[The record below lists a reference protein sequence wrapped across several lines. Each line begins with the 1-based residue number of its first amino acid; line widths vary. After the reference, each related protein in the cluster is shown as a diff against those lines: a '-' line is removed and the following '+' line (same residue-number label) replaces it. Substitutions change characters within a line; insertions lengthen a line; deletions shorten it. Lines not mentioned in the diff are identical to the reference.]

1 MTSREFGVAILGA
14 GRIGMLH
21 AENIVTAVPGLTLRM
36 IADPVPAAIDRA
48 RERFGV
54 EVEEDWRAAVRD
66 SDVDA
71 VIICSPTD
79 HHAGQIREAAAAGK
93 HIFCEKPIDRDLESI
108 DELLAHV
115 EEQGVKFQTGFNRRF
130 DRNFA
135 ALRNRVAGG
144 EIGDLW
150 MLKITSRD
158 PEPPPLSYLQDSG
171 GIFFDMTIHDF
182 DMARFLAGTGIREV
196 TAYGSALVS
205 EETKEADDIDTA
217 LITLGFE
224 NRVLAQIDN
233 CRQASYGYDQ
243 RIEAHGR
250 SGMLLADNERADTV
264 TYADSSGFHRRPSPS
279 FFLERYHYS
288 YVRELESFR
297 EALEGGPVAVS
308 GSDGRQAV
316 LAAAAADRSL
326 RERRTVTLEEV
337 AQDMKVES
345 MARRADG

>member
-1 MTSREFGVAILGA
+1 MTGGEFGVAILGA

-21 AENIVTAVPGLTLRM
+21 AENIVTTVPGLTLKVV
-36 IADPVPAAIDRA
+36 ADPVPAATNQA

-54 EVEEDWRAAVRD
+54 EVEEDWRAAVQD
-66 SDVDA
+66 SNVDA

-79 HHAGQIREAAAAGK
+79 QHAGQIREAAAAGK
-93 HIFCEKPIDRDLESI
+93 HIFCEKPIARDLESI

-135 ALRNRVAGG
+135 TLRNRIVGG
-144 EIGDLW
+144 DIEDLW

-182 DMARFLAGTGIREV
+182 DMARFLVGAEVREV
-196 TAYGSALVS
+196 TACGSALVS

-217 LITLGFE
+217 LITLTFE
-224 NRVLAQIDN
+224 NDVLAQIDN

-243 RIEAHGR
+243 RVEAHGR
-250 SGMLLADNERADTV
+250 TGMLLADNERADTV

-279 FFLERYHYS
+279 FFLERYQDS

-297 EALEGGPVAVS
+297 DALGGEPVAVS
-308 GSDGRQAV
+308 SLDGRQAV
-316 LAAAAADRSL
+316 LAAAAADKAL

-337 AQDMKVES
+337 AQDMKVET
-345 MARRADG
+345 MARRVD

>member
-1 MTSREFGVAILGA
+1 MPGSDFGVAILGA

-21 AENIVTAVPGLTLRM
+21 AENLATAVPGLTLKK

-54 EVEEDWRAAVRD
+54 EVEEDWRVAVQD
-66 SDVDA
+66 PEVDA

-79 HHAGQIREAAAAGK
+79 QHAEQIRESATAGK
-93 HIFCEKPIDRDLESI
+93 HIFCEKPIARDLESI
-108 DELLAHV
+108 DELLVHA

-135 ALRNRVAGG
+135 ALRNRILGG

-171 GIFFDMTIHDF
+171 GLFFDMTIHDF
-182 DMARFLAGTGIREV
+182 DMARFLAGAEIQEV

-205 EETKEADDIDTA
+205 EETKEAGDIDTA
-217 LITLGFE
+217 LITLKFE
-224 NRVLAQIDN
+224 NDVLAQIDN
-233 CRQASYGYDQ
+233 CRQATYGFDQ

-250 SGMLLADNERADTV
+250 SGMLLADNERADMV

-279 FFLERYHYS
+279 FFLERYQDS

-297 EALEGGPVAVS
+297 DALAGEPVAIS
-308 GSDGRQAV
+308 GLDGRQAV
-316 LAAAAADRSL
+316 LVAAAADKSL

-337 AQDMKVES
+337 AQDMKVET
-345 MARRADG
+345 MARGKGG

>member
-1 MTSREFGVAILGA
+1 MTDRELGVAILGA

-21 AENIVTAVPGLTLRM
+21 AENIVTVVPGLTLKM
-36 IADPVPAAIDRA
+36 VADPVPAAIDRA
-48 RERFGV
+48 HESFGV
-54 EVEEDWRAAVRD
+54 EVDEDWRAAVQNPE
-66 SDVDA
+66 VDA

-79 HHAGQIREAAAAGK
+79 QHAEQIKEAAATGK
-93 HIFCEKPIDRDLESI
+93 HIFCEKPIARDLESI
-108 DELLAHV
+108 DELLARV
-115 EEQGVKFQTGFNRRF
+115 DEQGVKFQTGFNRRF

-135 ALRNRVAGG
+135 ALRNQIVGG

-182 DMARFLAGTGIREV
+182 DMARFLAGAEVREV
-196 TAYGSALVS
+196 TACGSAMVS
-205 EETKEADDIDTA
+205 EETKEAGDVDTA
-217 LITLGFE
+217 LITLSFDNG
-224 NRVLAQIDN
+224 VLAQIDN
-233 CRQASYGYDQ
+233 CRQATYGYDQ

-264 TYADSSGFHRRPSPS
+264 TFADSAGFHRQPSPR
-279 FFLERYHYS
+279 FFLERYHDS

-297 EALEGGPVAVS
+297 DALSGGSVAVS
-308 GSDGRQAV
+308 GPDGRQAV
-316 LAAAAADRSL
+316 LAAAAADIAL

-337 AQDMKVES
+337 AQDLKVES
-345 MARRADG
+345 TARRADG